1 MGSGGWAG
9 GGVVSSRYAPKS
21 REQQDADQ
29 EEQEKPRVNEWRSG
43 QGLDLDDSDDQP
55 QFLVHTEEPGGTDFG
70 GDRLVAPPV
79 IGEGPMGYGGF

>member
-9 GGVVSSRYAPKS
+9 GGVSSRYAPRS
-21 REQQDADQ
+21 REQDADQ

-55 QFLVHTEEPGGTDFG
+55 QFLVHTDDPDGTGFG

-79 IGEGPMGYGGF
+79 IGEGPTGYGGF

>member
-9 GGVVSSRYAPKS
+9 GGLNSRYAPRG

-43 QGLDLDDSDDQP
+43 QGLAPDDSDDQP